1 MDQPPSWCCPA
12 LHHLQALCIKGLEE
26 VQCMLP
32 EPGGKRVLRC
42 AQVLE
47 RALEIMPLQVKD
59 RQIPLRRVL
68 EIQAIDRETPA
79 AAESQV
85 LVAARSPKLP
95 APVPPLLRLAWF
107 HGEGKSHDSMLFISL
122 SLLLP
127 DPLAL

>member
-1 MDQPPSWCCPA
+1 MVGQ
-12 LHHLQALCIKGLEE
+12 IKALEE

-59 RQIPLRRVL
+59 RQFPLRRVL
-68 EIQAIDRETPA
+68 EIQAIDRETPT

-107 HGEGKSHDSMLFISL
+107 HGEGNSH
-122 SLLLP
+122 
-127 DPLAL
+127 

>member
-1 MDQPPSWCCPA
+1 MMVGQ
-12 LHHLQALCIKGLEE
+12 IKALEE
-26 VQCMLP
+26 AQCMLP

-59 RQIPLRRVL
+59 RQIPLRHVL

-107 HGEGKSHDSMLFISL
+107 HGEGNSHDSMLYISL

>member
-1 MDQPPSWCCPA
+1 
-12 LHHLQALCIKGLEE
+12 
-26 VQCMLP
+26 MLP
-32 EPGGKRVLRC
+32 EPDGKRVLRC
-42 AQVLE
+42 AQVLK

-95 APVPPLLRLAWF
+95 APVPPLLRLAGF
-107 HGEGKSHDSMLFISL
+107 TGKAKAIDSMLFISL